1 METNNRLFV
10 GWCWWWYYFSC
21 SLVRRIHLKC
31 PTNNLV
37 NKLVAINGYECSLTT
52 LQSSCNRH
60 LALLL
65 SALKLFP
72 TRVENVTSL
81 LVPLTEATNSFQVYC
96 FWKSKLR
103 SRVYLAWSSSRGR
116 RLVASIWCPV
126 TLYLAIWPLVNQSM
140 SRHKDVLQGN
150 YWGGY
155 SYLCAVKIESHVR
168 ARPGGPLSRS
178 C

>member
-65 SALKLFP
+65 SAFKFFP

-140 SRHKDVLQGN
+140 STKMCSKGIIEEDIAIFVL
-150 YWGGY
+150 
-155 SYLCAVKIESHVR
+155 LK
-168 ARPGGPLSRS
+168 
-178 C
+178 